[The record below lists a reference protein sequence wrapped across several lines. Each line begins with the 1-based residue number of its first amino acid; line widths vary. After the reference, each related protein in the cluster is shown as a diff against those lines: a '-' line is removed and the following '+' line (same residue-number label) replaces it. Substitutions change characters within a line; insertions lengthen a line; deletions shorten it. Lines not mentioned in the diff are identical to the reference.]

1 MERMN
6 LFQDNNKPQITF
18 YFAECMEFPDYGE
31 YKEFPTLA
39 QAISLFEKCPGTLLN
54 AVKCV
59 GFILHDDSIYDDVKQ
74 PLMTSKHVLKDD
86 INYISH
92 YANTTLV
99 QEAIKE
105 AECYLRS
112 KENSK
117 PKITTGMFD
126 NCNPLPAEMR
136 ENFKFTDE
144 EIRYLSGVGD
154 MFKNDK
160 SVNFEIMEGPMPPAP
175 IQDENRFIC
184 FRVEGKEYSLRIV
197 SKEEMQRVKEEVNKN
212 SKYTYDWFKEETG
225 NHHWVLYNTDM
236 YEISNDGRD
245 RYLHYIELSGLL
257 PVVPINATSC
267 KYMFDNCCNMEE
279 LDLKHFNTENIINMD
294 RMFEGCKSRL
304 QLNLMCFNTK
314 KVERMYR
321 MFADCPKIELLD
333 IRSFDLSSTTTLRE
347 MFSCDTSLSTIGIS
361 DSALAQIYRKEVVIK
376 NIFSKCTNL
385 RNIITESGE
394 AVLQEPLLTEYS
406 IATRHE
412 ILDGSTNKYESRYSR
427 REMYEAL
434 TQNDLQNAL
443 AQEDPLTLVKQNS
456 KTLDNRMYIA
466 QLKLKGPKDFT
477 IEEKVNLLALY
488 AKKGEVIIKNLRIT
502 KNTLNTWKQQI
513 SSNTYNRY
521 NKIKVSPNIA
531 LTRPIQNDDAVLA
544 LCIDPSQSY
553 NYCNNVYNLRMQQDM
568 ARCKLDLRIRTN
580 KNYEWFR
587 EETGDKHLV
596 LFDTSMYKV
605 KRIKGGPCFL
615 HYIGDST
622 LAPELPINASSC
634 AFMFAFRKDLKKIN
648 LSNFSTEGVVTTK
661 GMFAFCDNLE
671 ELDTS
676 LLNTEFVVDYTDMFR
691 GCKALTQLDLCRFS
705 LQSAKRTRG
714 MFLGCTSL
722 KEILTTKLFD
732 TQDVLDGYKMFERCI
747 SLPNYRNNI
756 LVQSVMARPV
766 KDGGY
771 LTMTSKRVLAQ
782 DLKALQS

>member
-1 MERMN
+1 MN
-6 LFQDNNKPQITF
+6 RN
-18 YFAECMEFPDYGE
+18 
-31 YKEFPTLA
+31 
-39 QAISLFEKCPGTLLN
+39 
-54 AVKCV
+54 
-59 GFILHDDSIYDDVKQ
+59 H
-74 PLMTSKHVLKDD
+74 
-86 INYISH
+86 
-92 YANTTLV
+92 
-99 QEAIKE
+99 
-105 AECYLRS
+105 
-112 KENSK
+112 
-117 PKITTGMFD
+117 
-126 NCNPLPAEMR
+126 
-136 ENFKFTDE
+136 
-144 EIRYLSGVGD
+144 
-154 MFKNDK
+154 
-160 SVNFEIMEGPMPPAP
+160 AP
-175 IQDENRFIC
+175 IQNEDGLLAFTLEDIVDPNANPHLKELAPKELQRPFIINLNYKKEREECAKKINEITHEC
-184 FRVEGKEYSLRIV
+184 FAWTKEKFGER
-197 SKEEMQRVKEEVNKN
+197 
-212 SKYTYDWFKEETG
+212 
-225 NHHWVLYNTDM
+225 HWVLYNTKAFRV
-236 YEISNDGRD
+236 ILGGII
-245 RYLHYIELSGLL
+245 HYNSECGVTPFM
-257 PVVPINATSC
+257 PVNATTC
-267 KYMFDNCCNMEE
+267 YKMFSDITDDVLVSFC
-279 LDLKHFNTENIINMD
+279 HFNTENIINMD

-304 QLNLMCFNTK
+304 QLNLMRFNTQ

-333 IRSFDLSSTTTLRE
+333 IRSFDLSNTTTLRE
-347 MFSCDTSLSTIGIS
+347 MFSCNTSLSTIGIS
-361 DSALAQIYRKEVVIK
+361 DSALAQIYQKEVVIE
-376 NIFSKCTNL
+376 NIFSKCCSL

-394 AVLQEPLLTEYS
+394 AVLQEPLLTEYNKAS
-406 IATRHE
+406 RRE
-412 ILDGSTNKYESRYSR
+412 ILDGSTDPSTLAQEILDGSTDKYESRF
-427 REMYEAL
+427 
-434 TQNDLQNAL
+434 L
-443 AQEDPLTLVKQNS
+443 AQDDPLTIVKQNS
-456 KTLDNRMYIA
+456 KTLDIRMYIA

-477 IEEKVNLLALY
+477 IGEKVNLLALY
-488 AKKGEVIIKNLRIT
+488 AKKGEVVIKNLRIT
-502 KNTLNTWKQQI
+502 KTTLSTWKRQI
-513 SSNTYNRY
+513 SRNTYNRY

-531 LTRPIQNDDAVLA
+531 LTRPIQNDDSVLA

-553 NYCNNVYNLRMQQDM
+553 NYCNNVYNLRTQEDM
-568 ARCKLDLRIRTN
+568 AKCKLDLKKCTN
-580 KNYEWFR
+580 KTYEWFR
-587 EETGDKHLV
+587 EETGDKRLV

-676 LLNTEFVVDYTDMFR
+676 LLNTESVVDYTDMFR

-705 LQSAKRTRG
+705 LQGAKRTRG

>member
-1 MERMN
+1 MN
-6 LFQDNNKPQITF
+6 RN
-18 YFAECMEFPDYGE
+18 
-31 YKEFPTLA
+31 
-39 QAISLFEKCPGTLLN
+39 
-54 AVKCV
+54 
-59 GFILHDDSIYDDVKQ
+59 H
-74 PLMTSKHVLKDD
+74 
-86 INYISH
+86 
-92 YANTTLV
+92 
-99 QEAIKE
+99 
-105 AECYLRS
+105 
-112 KENSK
+112 
-117 PKITTGMFD
+117 
-126 NCNPLPAEMR
+126 
-136 ENFKFTDE
+136 
-144 EIRYLSGVGD
+144 
-154 MFKNDK
+154 
-160 SVNFEIMEGPMPPAP
+160 AP
-175 IQDENRFIC
+175 IQNEEGSLAFTLEDIIDHNANTHLKELAPKELQRPFIINLNYKKEREECAKKINEITHEC
-184 FRVEGKEYSLRIV
+184 FAWTKEKFGKR
-197 SKEEMQRVKEEVNKN
+197 
-212 SKYTYDWFKEETG
+212 
-225 NHHWVLYNTDM
+225 HWVLYNTKAFRV
-236 YEISNDGRD
+236 ILGGII
-245 RYLHYIELSGLL
+245 HYNSEYDVAPFM
-257 PVVPINATSC
+257 PVNATTC
-267 KYMFDNCCNMEE
+267 YKMFSDITDDVLISFC
-279 LDLKHFNTENIINMD
+279 HFNTENIINMD

-304 QLNLMCFNTK
+304 QLNLMRFNTK

-333 IRSFDLSSTTTLRE
+333 IRSFDLSNTTTLRE
-347 MFSCDTSLSTIGIS
+347 MFSCNTSLSTIGIS
-361 DSALAQIYRKEVVIK
+361 DSALAQIYRKEVVIE
-376 NIFSKCTNL
+376 NIFSKCCSL

-394 AVLQEPLLTEYS
+394 VVLQEPLLTEYNK
-406 IATRHE
+406 ALRRE
-412 ILDGSTNKYESRYSR
+412 ILDGSTDKYESRY
-427 REMYEAL
+427 
-434 TQNDLQNAL
+434 L
-443 AQEDPLTLVKQNS
+443 AQEDPLTIVKQNS
-456 KTLDNRMYIA
+456 KTLDIRMYIA

-477 IEEKVNLLALY
+477 IGEKVNLLALY
-488 AKKGEVIIKNLRIT
+488 AKKGEVVIKNLRIT
-502 KNTLNTWKQQI
+502 ENTLNTWKRQI
-513 SSNTYNRY
+513 SRNTYNRY

-531 LTRPIQNDDAVLA
+531 LTRPIHNNDSVLA

-553 NYCNNVYNLRMQQDM
+553 NYCNNVYNLRTQEDM
-568 ARCKLDLRIRTN
+568 ARCKLDLKKRTN
-580 KNYEWFR
+580 KTYEWFR
-587 EETGDKHLV
+587 EETGDKRLV

-661 GMFAFCDNLE
+661 GMFAFCDNLK

-676 LLNTEFVVDYTDMFR
+676 LLNTESVVDYTDMFR

-705 LQSAKRTRG
+705 LQDAKRTRG

>member
-1 MERMN
+1 MN
-6 LFQDNNKPQITF
+6 RN
-18 YFAECMEFPDYGE
+18 
-31 YKEFPTLA
+31 
-39 QAISLFEKCPGTLLN
+39 
-54 AVKCV
+54 
-59 GFILHDDSIYDDVKQ
+59 H
-74 PLMTSKHVLKDD
+74 
-86 INYISH
+86 
-92 YANTTLV
+92 
-99 QEAIKE
+99 
-105 AECYLRS
+105 
-112 KENSK
+112 
-117 PKITTGMFD
+117 
-126 NCNPLPAEMR
+126 
-136 ENFKFTDE
+136 
-144 EIRYLSGVGD
+144 
-154 MFKNDK
+154 
-160 SVNFEIMEGPMPPAP
+160 AP
-175 IQDENRFIC
+175 IQNEEGLLAFTLEDIIDPNANPHIKELAPKELQRPFIINLNYKKEREECAKKINEITHEC
-184 FRVEGKEYSLRIV
+184 FAWTKEKFGKR
-197 SKEEMQRVKEEVNKN
+197 
-212 SKYTYDWFKEETG
+212 
-225 NHHWVLYNTDM
+225 HWVLYNTKAFRVVLGGIIQYNSEYGVAPFM
-236 YEISNDGRD
+236 
-245 RYLHYIELSGLL
+245 
-257 PVVPINATSC
+257 PVNATTC
-267 KYMFDNCCNMEE
+267 YKMFSDITEDVLISFYN
-279 LDLKHFNTENIINMD
+279 FNTENIINMD

-321 MFADCPKIELLD
+321 MFADCTKIELLD

-361 DSALAQIYRKEVVIK
+361 DSALAQIYQKEVVIK

-406 IATRHE
+406 IASRRE
-412 ILDGSTNKYESRYSR
+412 VLADSTDKYESRYSR

-443 AQEDPLTLVKQNS
+443 TQEDPLTLVKQNS

-477 IEEKVNLLALY
+477 IGEKVNLLALY
-488 AKKGEVIIKNLRIT
+488 AKKGEVVIKNLRIT

-513 SSNTYNRY
+513 SRNTYNRY

-553 NYCNNVYNLRMQQDM
+553 NYCNNVYNLKMQEDM
-568 ARCKLDLRIRTN
+568 TRCKLDLRIRTS

-587 EETGDKHLV
+587 EETGDKRLV

-622 LAPELPINASSC
+622 LTPELPINASSC

-661 GMFAFCDNLE
+661 GMFAFCNNLE

-676 LLNTEFVVDYTDMFR
+676 LLNTESVVDYTDMFR

-732 TQDVLDGYKMFERCI
+732 TQDVLDCYKMFERCI

-756 LVQSVMARPV
+756 LVQSAMARPI

-771 LTMTSKRVLAQ
+771 LTMTSKRVLAH

>member
-1 MERMN
+1 MN
-6 LFQDNNKPQITF
+6 RN
-18 YFAECMEFPDYGE
+18 
-31 YKEFPTLA
+31 
-39 QAISLFEKCPGTLLN
+39 
-54 AVKCV
+54 
-59 GFILHDDSIYDDVKQ
+59 H
-74 PLMTSKHVLKDD
+74 
-86 INYISH
+86 
-92 YANTTLV
+92 
-99 QEAIKE
+99 
-105 AECYLRS
+105 
-112 KENSK
+112 
-117 PKITTGMFD
+117 
-126 NCNPLPAEMR
+126 
-136 ENFKFTDE
+136 
-144 EIRYLSGVGD
+144 
-154 MFKNDK
+154 
-160 SVNFEIMEGPMPPAP
+160 AP
-175 IQDENRFIC
+175 IQNEEGLLAFTLEDIIDPNANTHLKELAPKELKRPFIINLNYKKEREECVKKINEITHEC
-184 FRVEGKEYSLRIV
+184 FAWTKEKFGKR
-197 SKEEMQRVKEEVNKN
+197 
-212 SKYTYDWFKEETG
+212 
-225 NHHWVLYNTDM
+225 HWVLYNTKAFRV
-236 YEISNDGRD
+236 ILGGII
-245 RYLHYIELSGLL
+245 HYNSEYGVAPFM
-257 PVVPINATSC
+257 PVNATTC
-267 KYMFDNCCNMEE
+267 YKMFSDITDDVLISFC
-279 LDLKHFNTENIINMD
+279 HFNTENITNMD

-304 QLNLMCFNTK
+304 QLNLMRFNTK

-333 IRSFDLSSTTTLRE
+333 IRSFDLSNTTTLRE
-347 MFSCDTSLSTIGIS
+347 MFSCSTSLSTIGIS
-361 DSALAQIYRKEVVIK
+361 DSALAQIYRKEVVIE

-394 AVLQEPLLTEYS
+394 VVLQEPLLTEYKKALRREILDS
-406 IATRHE
+406 STESNALAQE
-412 ILDGSTNKYESRYSR
+412 ILDGSTDKYESRY
-427 REMYEAL
+427 
-434 TQNDLQNAL
+434 L
-443 AQEDPLTLVKQNS
+443 AQEDPLTIVKQNS
-456 KTLDNRMYIA
+456 KTLDIRMYIA

-477 IEEKVNLLALY
+477 IGEKVNLLALY
-488 AKKGEVIIKNLRIT
+488 AKKGEVVIKNLRIT
-502 KNTLNTWKQQI
+502 ENTLNTWKRQI
-513 SSNTYNRY
+513 SRNTYNRY

-531 LTRPIQNDDAVLA
+531 LTRPIQNDDSVLA

-553 NYCNNVYNLRMQQDM
+553 NYCNNVYNLRTQEDM
-568 ARCKLDLRIRTN
+568 AKCKLDLKKRTN
-580 KNYEWFR
+580 KTYEWFR
-587 EETGDKHLV
+587 EETGDKRLV

-661 GMFAFCDNLE
+661 GMFAFCNNLE

-676 LLNTEFVVDYTDMFR
+676 LLNTESVVDYTDMFR

-756 LVQSVMARPV
+756 LVQSAMARPI

>member
-1 MERMN
+1 MN
-6 LFQDNNKPQITF
+6 RN
-18 YFAECMEFPDYGE
+18 
-31 YKEFPTLA
+31 
-39 QAISLFEKCPGTLLN
+39 
-54 AVKCV
+54 
-59 GFILHDDSIYDDVKQ
+59 H
-74 PLMTSKHVLKDD
+74 
-86 INYISH
+86 
-92 YANTTLV
+92 
-99 QEAIKE
+99 
-105 AECYLRS
+105 
-112 KENSK
+112 
-117 PKITTGMFD
+117 
-126 NCNPLPAEMR
+126 
-136 ENFKFTDE
+136 
-144 EIRYLSGVGD
+144 
-154 MFKNDK
+154 
-160 SVNFEIMEGPMPPAP
+160 AP
-175 IQDENRFIC
+175 IQNEEGLLAFTLEDIIDPNANPHLKELALKELQRPFIINLNYKKEREECAKKINEITHEC
-184 FRVEGKEYSLRIV
+184 FAWAKEKFGKR
-197 SKEEMQRVKEEVNKN
+197 
-212 SKYTYDWFKEETG
+212 
-225 NHHWVLYNTDM
+225 HWVLYNTKAFRVVLGG
-236 YEISNDGRD
+236 II
-245 RYLHYIELSGLL
+245 HYNSECGVAPFM
-257 PVVPINATSC
+257 PVNATTC
-267 KYMFDNCCNMEE
+267 YKMFSDITDDVLIRFYN
-279 LDLKHFNTENIINMD
+279 FNTENITNMD

-304 QLNLMCFNTK
+304 QLNLMRFNTK

-333 IRSFDLSSTTTLRE
+333 IRSFDLSNTTTLRE

-361 DSALAQIYRKEVVIK
+361 SSALAQIYRKEVVIK
-376 NIFSKCTNL
+376 NIFSKCINL
-385 RNIITESGE
+385 GNIITESEE
-394 AVLQEPLLTEYS
+394 AVLQEPLLTEYN
-406 IATRHE
+406 IASRHE
-412 ILDGSTNKYESRYSR
+412 ILDCSTDKYESRYSR

-434 TQNDLQNAL
+434 TKNDLQNAL
-443 AQEDPLTLVKQNS
+443 AKEDPLTLVKQNS

-477 IEEKVNLLALY
+477 IGEKVNLLALY
-488 AKKGEVIIKNLRIT
+488 AKKGEVVIKNLRIT

-513 SSNTYNRY
+513 SRNTYNRY
-521 NKIKVSPNIA
+521 NKIKVSPDIA
-531 LTRPIQNDDAVLA
+531 LARPIQNDDSVLA

-553 NYCNNVYNLRMQQDM
+553 NYCNNVYNLRMQEDM
-568 ARCKLDLRIRTN
+568 TRCKLDLRIRTS

-587 EETGDKHLV
+587 EETGDKRLV

-615 HYIGDST
+615 HYVGDST
-622 LAPELPINASSC
+622 LATELPINASSC

-648 LSNFSTEGVVTTK
+648 LSDVSTEGVVTTK

-676 LLNTEFVVDYTDMFR
+676 LLNTESVVDYTDMFR

-705 LQSAKRTRG
+705 LQNAKRTRG

>member
-1 MERMN
+1 MN
-6 LFQDNNKPQITF
+6 RN
-18 YFAECMEFPDYGE
+18 
-31 YKEFPTLA
+31 
-39 QAISLFEKCPGTLLN
+39 
-54 AVKCV
+54 
-59 GFILHDDSIYDDVKQ
+59 H
-74 PLMTSKHVLKDD
+74 
-86 INYISH
+86 
-92 YANTTLV
+92 
-99 QEAIKE
+99 
-105 AECYLRS
+105 
-112 KENSK
+112 
-117 PKITTGMFD
+117 
-126 NCNPLPAEMR
+126 
-136 ENFKFTDE
+136 
-144 EIRYLSGVGD
+144 
-154 MFKNDK
+154 
-160 SVNFEIMEGPMPPAP
+160 AP
-175 IQDENRFIC
+175 IQNEEGLLAFTLEDIIDPNANIHLKELAPKELQRPFIINLNYKKEREECVKKINEITHEC
-184 FRVEGKEYSLRIV
+184 FAWTKEKFGKR
-197 SKEEMQRVKEEVNKN
+197 
-212 SKYTYDWFKEETG
+212 
-225 NHHWVLYNTDM
+225 HWVLYNTKAFRV
-236 YEISNDGRD
+236 ILGGII
-245 RYLHYIELSGLL
+245 HYNSEYGVAPFM
-257 PVVPINATSC
+257 PVNATTC
-267 KYMFDNCCNMEE
+267 YKMFSDITDDVLISFC
-279 LDLKHFNTENIINMD
+279 HFNTENITNMD

-304 QLNLMCFNTK
+304 QLNLMRFNTK

-333 IRSFDLSSTTTLRE
+333 IRSFDLSNTTTLRE
-347 MFSCDTSLSTIGIS
+347 MFSCSTSLSTIGIS
-361 DSALAQIYRKEVVIK
+361 DSALAQIYRKEVVIE

-394 AVLQEPLLTEYS
+394 AVLQEPLLTEYKK
-406 IATRHE
+406 ALHGK
-412 ILDGSTNKYESRYSR
+412 ILDGSTES
-427 REMYEAL
+427 
-434 TQNDLQNAL
+434 NAL
-443 AQEDPLTLVKQNS
+443 AQEDPLTIVKQNS
-456 KTLDNRMYIA
+456 KTLDIRMYIA
-466 QLKLKGPKDFT
+466 QLKLKGPRDFT
-477 IEEKVNLLALY
+477 IGEKVNLLALY
-488 AKKGEVIIKNLRIT
+488 AKKGEVVIKNLRIT
-502 KNTLNTWKQQI
+502 ENTLNTWKRQI
-513 SSNTYNRY
+513 SRNTYNRY

-531 LTRPIQNDDAVLA
+531 LTRPIQNDDSVLA

-553 NYCNNVYNLRMQQDM
+553 NYCNNVYNLRTQEDM
-568 ARCKLDLRIRTN
+568 ARCKLDLKKRTN
-580 KNYEWFR
+580 KTYEWFR
-587 EETGDKHLV
+587 EETGDKRLV

-648 LSNFSTEGVVTTK
+648 LSNFSTEGVITTK

-676 LLNTEFVVDYTDMFR
+676 LLNTESVVDYTDMFR

-705 LQSAKRTRG
+705 LQDAKRTRG

>member
-1 MERMN
+1 MN
-6 LFQDNNKPQITF
+6 RN
-18 YFAECMEFPDYGE
+18 
-31 YKEFPTLA
+31 
-39 QAISLFEKCPGTLLN
+39 
-54 AVKCV
+54 
-59 GFILHDDSIYDDVKQ
+59 H
-74 PLMTSKHVLKDD
+74 
-86 INYISH
+86 
-92 YANTTLV
+92 
-99 QEAIKE
+99 
-105 AECYLRS
+105 
-112 KENSK
+112 
-117 PKITTGMFD
+117 
-126 NCNPLPAEMR
+126 
-136 ENFKFTDE
+136 
-144 EIRYLSGVGD
+144 
-154 MFKNDK
+154 
-160 SVNFEIMEGPMPPAP
+160 AP
-175 IQDENRFIC
+175 IQNEEGLLAFTLEDIIDSNANPHLKELAPKELQRPFIINLNYKKEREECAKKINEITHEC
-184 FRVEGKEYSLRIV
+184 FAWTKEKFGKR
-197 SKEEMQRVKEEVNKN
+197 
-212 SKYTYDWFKEETG
+212 
-225 NHHWVLYNTDM
+225 HWVLYNTKAFRV
-236 YEISNDGRD
+236 ILGGII
-245 RYLHYIELSGLL
+245 HYNSEYGVAPFM
-257 PVVPINATSC
+257 PVNATTC
-267 KYMFDNCCNMEE
+267 YKMFSDITEDVLISFYN
-279 LDLKHFNTENIINMD
+279 FNTENITNMD

-304 QLNLMCFNTK
+304 QLNLMRFNTK

-333 IRSFDLSSTTTLRE
+333 IRSFDLSNTTTLRE

-361 DSALAQIYRKEVVIK
+361 SSALAQIYRKEVVIK
-376 NIFSKCTNL
+376 NIFSKCINL
-385 RNIITESGE
+385 GNIITESEE
-394 AVLQEPLLTEYS
+394 AVLQEPLLTEYN
-406 IATRHE
+406 IASRHE
-412 ILDGSTNKYESRYSR
+412 ILDCSTDKYESRYSR

-434 TQNDLQNAL
+434 TKNDLQNAL
-443 AQEDPLTLVKQNS
+443 AKEDPLTLVKQNS

-477 IEEKVNLLALY
+477 IGEKVNLLALY
-488 AKKGEVIIKNLRIT
+488 AKKGEVVIKNLRIT

-513 SSNTYNRY
+513 SRNTYNRY
-521 NKIKVSPNIA
+521 NKIKVSPDIA
-531 LTRPIQNDDAVLA
+531 LARPIQNDDSVLA

-553 NYCNNVYNLRMQQDM
+553 NYCNNVYNLRMQEDM
-568 ARCKLDLRIRTN
+568 TRCKLDLRIRTS

-587 EETGDKHLV
+587 EETGDKRLV

-605 KRIKGGPCFL
+605 KRIKGGSCFL

-622 LAPELPINASSC
+622 LTPELPINASSC

-661 GMFAFCDNLE
+661 GMFAFCNNLE

-676 LLNTEFVVDYTDMFR
+676 LLNTESVVDYTDMFR

>member
-1 MERMN
+1 MN
-6 LFQDNNKPQITF
+6 RN
-18 YFAECMEFPDYGE
+18 
-31 YKEFPTLA
+31 
-39 QAISLFEKCPGTLLN
+39 
-54 AVKCV
+54 
-59 GFILHDDSIYDDVKQ
+59 H
-74 PLMTSKHVLKDD
+74 
-86 INYISH
+86 
-92 YANTTLV
+92 
-99 QEAIKE
+99 
-105 AECYLRS
+105 
-112 KENSK
+112 
-117 PKITTGMFD
+117 
-126 NCNPLPAEMR
+126 
-136 ENFKFTDE
+136 
-144 EIRYLSGVGD
+144 
-154 MFKNDK
+154 
-160 SVNFEIMEGPMPPAP
+160 AP
-175 IQDENRFIC
+175 IQNEEGLLAFTLEDIIDPNANPHIKELAPKELQRPFIINLNYKKEREECAKKINEITHEC
-184 FRVEGKEYSLRIV
+184 FAWTKEKFGKRHL
-197 SKEEMQRVKEEVNKN
+197 
-212 SKYTYDWFKEETG
+212 
-225 NHHWVLYNTDM
+225 VLYNTKAFRVVLGGIIQYNSEYGVAPFM
-236 YEISNDGRD
+236 
-245 RYLHYIELSGLL
+245 
-257 PVVPINATSC
+257 PVNATTC
-267 KYMFDNCCNMEE
+267 YKMFSDITEDVLISFYN
-279 LDLKHFNTENIINMD
+279 FNTENIINMD

-361 DSALAQIYRKEVVIK
+361 DLALAQIYQKEVVIK

-394 AVLQEPLLTEYS
+394 AVLREPLLTEYNT
-406 IATRHE
+406 ALHRK
-412 ILDGSTNKYESRYSR
+412 ILDGSTDKYESRYSRHEVLADSTDKYESRYSR

-477 IEEKVNLLALY
+477 IGEKVNLLALY
-488 AKKGEVIIKNLRIT
+488 AKKGEVVIKNLRIT

-513 SSNTYNRY
+513 SRNTYNRY

-531 LTRPIQNDDAVLA
+531 LTRPIQNDDYVLA

-568 ARCKLDLRIRTN
+568 ARCKLDLRIRTS

-587 EETGDKHLV
+587 EETGDKRLV

-676 LLNTEFVVDYTDMFR
+676 LLNTESVVDYTDMFR

-705 LQSAKRTRG
+705 LQNAKRTRG

>member
-1 MERMN
+1 M
-6 LFQDNNKPQITF
+6 
-18 YFAECMEFPDYGE
+18 
-31 YKEFPTLA
+31 
-39 QAISLFEKCPGTLLN
+39 
-54 AVKCV
+54 
-59 GFILHDDSIYDDVKQ
+59 
-74 PLMTSKHVLKDD
+74 
-86 INYISH
+86 
-92 YANTTLV
+92 
-99 QEAIKE
+99 
-105 AECYLRS
+105 
-112 KENSK
+112 
-117 PKITTGMFD
+117 
-126 NCNPLPAEMR
+126 
-136 ENFKFTDE
+136 
-144 EIRYLSGVGD
+144 
-154 MFKNDK
+154 
-160 SVNFEIMEGPMPPAP
+160 
-175 IQDENRFIC
+175 
-184 FRVEGKEYSLRIV
+184 
-197 SKEEMQRVKEEVNKN
+197 
-212 SKYTYDWFKEETG
+212 
-225 NHHWVLYNTDM
+225 
-236 YEISNDGRD
+236 
-245 RYLHYIELSGLL
+245 
-257 PVVPINATSC
+257 
-267 KYMFDNCCNMEE
+267 
-279 LDLKHFNTENIINMD
+279 
-294 RMFEGCKSRL
+294 
-304 QLNLMCFNTK
+304 
-314 KVERMYR
+314 
-321 MFADCPKIELLD
+321 
-333 IRSFDLSSTTTLRE
+333 
-347 MFSCDTSLSTIGIS
+347 
-361 DSALAQIYRKEVVIK
+361 IK

-406 IATRHE
+406 IASRRE
-412 ILDGSTNKYESRYSR
+412 VLADSTDKYESRYSR

-443 AQEDPLTLVKQNS
+443 TQEDPLTLVKQNS

-477 IEEKVNLLALY
+477 IGEKVNLLALY
-488 AKKGEVIIKNLRIT
+488 AKKGEVVIKNLRIT

-513 SSNTYNRY
+513 SRNTYNRY

-587 EETGDKHLV
+587 EETGDKRLV

-661 GMFAFCDNLE
+661 GMFAFCSNLE

-676 LLNTEFVVDYTDMFR
+676 LLNTESVVDYTDMFR

-756 LVQSVMARPV
+756 LVQSAMARPI

>member
-1 MERMN
+1 MTNNFN
-6 LFQDNNKPQITF
+6 LP
-18 YFAECMEFPDYGE
+18 E
-31 YKEFPTLA
+31 
-39 QAISLFEKCPGTLLN
+39 
-54 AVKCV
+54 
-59 GFILHDDSIYDDVKQ
+59 
-74 PLMTSKHVLKDD
+74 
-86 INYISH
+86 
-92 YANTTLV
+92 
-99 QEAIKE
+99 
-105 AECYLRS
+105 
-112 KENSK
+112 
-117 PKITTGMFD
+117 
-126 NCNPLPAEMR
+126 
-136 ENFKFTDE
+136 
-144 EIRYLSGVGD
+144 
-154 MFKNDK
+154 
-160 SVNFEIMEGPMPPAP
+160 AP
-175 IQDENRFIC
+175 IQNDDGILTFSHENTEFVVDVNSEKSREKCSEELNRISGKHYEWC
-184 FRVEGKEYSLRIV
+184 KETEGK
-197 SKEEMQRVKEEVNKN
+197 N
-212 SKYTYDWFKEETG
+212 
-225 NHHWVLYNTDM
+225 HWVLYDTAM
-236 YEISNDGRD
+236 YSKVYGGDDYNALTYNFGC
-245 RYLHYIELSGLL
+245 GLA
-257 PVVPINATSC
+257 PIIPINATSC
-267 KYMFDNCCNMEE
+267 SAMFEKCEDILDLSQFNTHNIVTMSDMFAYYRGTE
-279 LDLKHFNTENIINMD
+279 LDASMLDTKAFRVVLGGIIHYNSEYGVAPFMPVNATTCYKMFSDITEDVLISFYNFNTENIINMD

-361 DSALAQIYRKEVVIK
+361 GSALAQIYRKEVVIK

-394 AVLQEPLLTEYS
+394 AVLQEPLRTEYS

-412 ILDGSTNKYESRYSR
+412 ILDGSTDKYESRYSR
-427 REMYEAL
+427 REIYEAL

-477 IEEKVNLLALY
+477 IGEKVNLLALY
-488 AKKGEVIIKNLRIT
+488 AKKGEVVIKNLRIT

-513 SSNTYNRY
+513 SRNTYNRY

-531 LTRPIQNDDAVLA
+531 LTRPIQNDDSVLA

-553 NYCNNVYNLRMQQDM
+553 NYCNNVYNLRMQQDI

-587 EETGDKHLV
+587 EETGDKRLV

-661 GMFAFCDNLE
+661 GMFAFCSNLE

-676 LLNTEFVVDYTDMFR
+676 LLNTESVVDYTDMFR

-756 LVQSVMARPV
+756 LVQSAMARSI

-782 DLKALQS
+782 DIKALQS

>member
-1 MERMN
+1 M
-6 LFQDNNKPQITF
+6 
-18 YFAECMEFPDYGE
+18 
-31 YKEFPTLA
+31 
-39 QAISLFEKCPGTLLN
+39 
-54 AVKCV
+54 
-59 GFILHDDSIYDDVKQ
+59 
-74 PLMTSKHVLKDD
+74 
-86 INYISH
+86 
-92 YANTTLV
+92 
-99 QEAIKE
+99 
-105 AECYLRS
+105 
-112 KENSK
+112 
-117 PKITTGMFD
+117 
-126 NCNPLPAEMR
+126 
-136 ENFKFTDE
+136 
-144 EIRYLSGVGD
+144 
-154 MFKNDK
+154 
-160 SVNFEIMEGPMPPAP
+160 
-175 IQDENRFIC
+175 
-184 FRVEGKEYSLRIV
+184 
-197 SKEEMQRVKEEVNKN
+197 
-212 SKYTYDWFKEETG
+212 
-225 NHHWVLYNTDM
+225 
-236 YEISNDGRD
+236 
-245 RYLHYIELSGLL
+245 
-257 PVVPINATSC
+257 
-267 KYMFDNCCNMEE
+267 
-279 LDLKHFNTENIINMD
+279 
-294 RMFEGCKSRL
+294 
-304 QLNLMCFNTK
+304 
-314 KVERMYR
+314 
-321 MFADCPKIELLD
+321 
-333 IRSFDLSSTTTLRE
+333 
-347 MFSCDTSLSTIGIS
+347 
-361 DSALAQIYRKEVVIK
+361 IK

-406 IATRHE
+406 IASRHE
-412 ILDGSTNKYESRYSR
+412 VLAYSTDKYESRYSR

-443 AQEDPLTLVKQNS
+443 TQEDPLTLVKQNS

-477 IEEKVNLLALY
+477 IGEKVNLLALY
-488 AKKGEVIIKNLRIT
+488 AKKGEVVIKNLRIT

-513 SSNTYNRY
+513 SRNTYNRY

-568 ARCKLDLRIRTN
+568 ARCKLDLRIRTS

-587 EETGDKHLV
+587 EETGDKRLV

-622 LAPELPINASSC
+622 LTPELPINASSC

-661 GMFAFCDNLE
+661 GMFAFCNNLE

-676 LLNTEFVVDYTDMFR
+676 LLNTESVVDYTDMFR

-756 LVQSVMARPV
+756 LVQSAMARPI

>member
-1 MERMN
+1 MN
-6 LFQDNNKPQITF
+6 R
-18 YFAECMEFPDYGE
+18 
-31 YKEFPTLA
+31 
-39 QAISLFEKCPGTLLN
+39 
-54 AVKCV
+54 
-59 GFILHDDSIYDDVKQ
+59 
-74 PLMTSKHVLKDD
+74 
-86 INYISH
+86 NY
-92 YANTTLV
+92 
-99 QEAIKE
+99 
-105 AECYLRS
+105 
-112 KENSK
+112 
-117 PKITTGMFD
+117 
-126 NCNPLPAEMR
+126 
-136 ENFKFTDE
+136 
-144 EIRYLSGVGD
+144 
-154 MFKNDK
+154 
-160 SVNFEIMEGPMPPAP
+160 AP
-175 IQDENRFIC
+175 IQNEEGLLAFTLEDIIDPNANIHLKELAPKELQRPFIINLNYKKEREECAKKINEITHEC
-184 FRVEGKEYSLRIV
+184 FAWTKEKFGKR
-197 SKEEMQRVKEEVNKN
+197 
-212 SKYTYDWFKEETG
+212 
-225 NHHWVLYNTDM
+225 HWVLYNTKAFRVVLGG
-236 YEISNDGRD
+236 II
-245 RYLHYIELSGLL
+245 HYNSEYGVAPFM
-257 PVVPINATSC
+257 PVNATTC
-267 KYMFDNCCNMEE
+267 YKMFSDITEDVLINFHN
-279 LDLKHFNTENIINMD
+279 FNTENIINMD

-304 QLNLMCFNTK
+304 QLNLMRFNTK
-314 KVERMYR
+314 NVERMYR

-394 AVLQEPLLTEYS
+394 AVLQEPLLTEYN
-406 IATRHE
+406 IASRHE
-412 ILDGSTNKYESRYSR
+412 ILDGSTDKYESRYSR

-443 AQEDPLTLVKQNS
+443 AKEDPLTLVKQNS

-477 IEEKVNLLALY
+477 IGEKVNLLALY
-488 AKKGEVIIKNLRIT
+488 AKKGEVVIKNLRIT

-513 SSNTYNRY
+513 SRNTYNRY

-531 LTRPIQNDDAVLA
+531 LTRPIQNDDSVLA

-553 NYCNNVYNLRMQQDM
+553 NYCNNVYNLRMQQDI
-568 ARCKLDLRIRTN
+568 AKCKLDLRIRTN

-587 EETGDKHLV
+587 EETGDKRLV

-634 AFMFAFRKDLKKIN
+634 AFMFAFRNDLKKIN
-648 LSNFSTEGVVTTK
+648 LSNFNTEGVVTTK
-661 GMFAFCDNLE
+661 GMFAFCSNLE

-676 LLNTEFVVDYTDMFR
+676 LLNTESVVDYTDMFR
-691 GCKALTQLDLCRFS
+691 GCKALTKLDLCRFS

-732 TQDVLDGYKMFERCI
+732 TQDVLDGYKMFERCT

-756 LVQSVMARPV
+756 LVQSAMARSI

>member
-1 MERMN
+1 MN
-6 LFQDNNKPQITF
+6 RN
-18 YFAECMEFPDYGE
+18 
-31 YKEFPTLA
+31 
-39 QAISLFEKCPGTLLN
+39 
-54 AVKCV
+54 
-59 GFILHDDSIYDDVKQ
+59 H
-74 PLMTSKHVLKDD
+74 
-86 INYISH
+86 
-92 YANTTLV
+92 
-99 QEAIKE
+99 
-105 AECYLRS
+105 
-112 KENSK
+112 
-117 PKITTGMFD
+117 
-126 NCNPLPAEMR
+126 
-136 ENFKFTDE
+136 
-144 EIRYLSGVGD
+144 
-154 MFKNDK
+154 
-160 SVNFEIMEGPMPPAP
+160 AP
-175 IQDENRFIC
+175 IQNEEGLLAFTLEDIIDSNANPHLKELAPKELQRPFIINLNYKKEREECAKKINEITHEC
-184 FRVEGKEYSLRIV
+184 FAWTKEKFGKR
-197 SKEEMQRVKEEVNKN
+197 
-212 SKYTYDWFKEETG
+212 
-225 NHHWVLYNTDM
+225 HWVLYNTKAFRV
-236 YEISNDGRD
+236 ILGGII
-245 RYLHYIELSGLL
+245 HYNSEYGVAPFM
-257 PVVPINATSC
+257 PVNATTC
-267 KYMFDNCCNMEE
+267 YKMFSDITEDVLISFYN
-279 LDLKHFNTENIINMD
+279 FNTENITNMD
-294 RMFEGCKSRL
+294 RMFEGCKRRL
-304 QLNLMCFNTK
+304 QLNLMRFNTK

-333 IRSFDLSSTTTLRE
+333 IRSFDLSNTTTLRE

-361 DSALAQIYRKEVVIK
+361 SSALAQIYRKEVVIK
-376 NIFSKCTNL
+376 NIFSKCINL
-385 RNIITESGE
+385 GNIITESEE
-394 AVLQEPLLTEYS
+394 AVLQEPLLTEYN
-406 IATRHE
+406 IASRHE
-412 ILDGSTNKYESRYSR
+412 ILDCSTDKYESRYSR

-434 TQNDLQNAL
+434 TKNDLQNAL
-443 AQEDPLTLVKQNS
+443 AKEDPLTLVKQNS

-477 IEEKVNLLALY
+477 IGEKVNLLALY
-488 AKKGEVIIKNLRIT
+488 AKKGEVVIKNLRIT

-513 SSNTYNRY
+513 SRNTYNRY
-521 NKIKVSPNIA
+521 NKIKVSPDIA
-531 LTRPIQNDDAVLA
+531 LARPIQNDDSVLA

-553 NYCNNVYNLRMQQDM
+553 NYCNNVYNLRMQEDM
-568 ARCKLDLRIRTN
+568 TRCKLDLRIRTS

-587 EETGDKHLV
+587 EETGDKRLV

-605 KRIKGGPCFL
+605 KRIKGGSCFL

-622 LAPELPINASSC
+622 LTPELPINASSC

-661 GMFAFCDNLE
+661 GMFAFCNNLE

-676 LLNTEFVVDYTDMFR
+676 LLNTESVVDYTDMFR

>member
-1 MERMN
+1 MN
-6 LFQDNNKPQITF
+6 RN
-18 YFAECMEFPDYGE
+18 
-31 YKEFPTLA
+31 
-39 QAISLFEKCPGTLLN
+39 
-54 AVKCV
+54 
-59 GFILHDDSIYDDVKQ
+59 H
-74 PLMTSKHVLKDD
+74 
-86 INYISH
+86 
-92 YANTTLV
+92 
-99 QEAIKE
+99 
-105 AECYLRS
+105 
-112 KENSK
+112 
-117 PKITTGMFD
+117 
-126 NCNPLPAEMR
+126 
-136 ENFKFTDE
+136 
-144 EIRYLSGVGD
+144 
-154 MFKNDK
+154 
-160 SVNFEIMEGPMPPAP
+160 AP
-175 IQDENRFIC
+175 IQNEEGLLAFTLEDIIDSNANPHLKELAPKELQRPFIINLNYKKEREECAKKINEITHEC
-184 FRVEGKEYSLRIV
+184 FAWTKEKFGKR
-197 SKEEMQRVKEEVNKN
+197 
-212 SKYTYDWFKEETG
+212 
-225 NHHWVLYNTDM
+225 HWVLYNTKAFRV
-236 YEISNDGRD
+236 ILGGII
-245 RYLHYIELSGLL
+245 HYNSEYGVAPFM
-257 PVVPINATSC
+257 PVNATTC
-267 KYMFDNCCNMEE
+267 YKMFSDITEDVLISFYN
-279 LDLKHFNTENIINMD
+279 FNTENITNMD

-304 QLNLMCFNTK
+304 QLNLMRFNTK

-333 IRSFDLSSTTTLRE
+333 IRSFDLSNTTTLRE

-361 DSALAQIYRKEVVIK
+361 SSALAQIYRKEVVIK
-376 NIFSKCTNL
+376 NIFSKCINL
-385 RNIITESGE
+385 GNIITESEE
-394 AVLQEPLLTEYS
+394 AVLQEPLLTEYN
-406 IATRHE
+406 IASRHE
-412 ILDGSTNKYESRYSR
+412 ILDCSTDKYESRYSR

-434 TQNDLQNAL
+434 TKNDLQNAL
-443 AQEDPLTLVKQNS
+443 AKEDPLTLVKQNS

-466 QLKLKGPKDFT
+466 QLKLKGPKNFT
-477 IEEKVNLLALY
+477 IGEKVNLLALY
-488 AKKGEVIIKNLRIT
+488 AKKGEVVIKNLRIT

-513 SSNTYNRY
+513 SRNTYNRY
-521 NKIKVSPNIA
+521 NKIKVSPDIA
-531 LTRPIQNDDAVLA
+531 LARPIQNDDSVLA

-553 NYCNNVYNLRMQQDM
+553 NYCNNVYNLRMQEDM
-568 ARCKLDLRIRTN
+568 TRCKLDLRIRTS

-587 EETGDKHLV
+587 EETGDKRLV

-605 KRIKGGPCFL
+605 KRIKGGSCFL
-615 HYIGDST
+615 HYICDST
-622 LAPELPINASSC
+622 LTPELPINASSC

-661 GMFAFCDNLE
+661 GMFAFCNNLE

-676 LLNTEFVVDYTDMFR
+676 LLNTESVVDYTDMFR

>member
-1 MERMN
+1 MN
-6 LFQDNNKPQITF
+6 RN
-18 YFAECMEFPDYGE
+18 
-31 YKEFPTLA
+31 
-39 QAISLFEKCPGTLLN
+39 
-54 AVKCV
+54 
-59 GFILHDDSIYDDVKQ
+59 H
-74 PLMTSKHVLKDD
+74 
-86 INYISH
+86 
-92 YANTTLV
+92 
-99 QEAIKE
+99 
-105 AECYLRS
+105 
-112 KENSK
+112 
-117 PKITTGMFD
+117 
-126 NCNPLPAEMR
+126 
-136 ENFKFTDE
+136 
-144 EIRYLSGVGD
+144 
-154 MFKNDK
+154 
-160 SVNFEIMEGPMPPAP
+160 AP
-175 IQDENRFIC
+175 IQNEEGLLAFTLEDIIDSNANQHLKELAPKELQRSFIINLNYKKEREECAKKINEITHEC
-184 FRVEGKEYSLRIV
+184 FAWTKEKFGKR
-197 SKEEMQRVKEEVNKN
+197 
-212 SKYTYDWFKEETG
+212 
-225 NHHWVLYNTDM
+225 HWVLYNTKAFRVVLGG
-236 YEISNDGRD
+236 II
-245 RYLHYIELSGLL
+245 HYNSEYDIAPFM
-257 PVVPINATSC
+257 PVNATTC
-267 KYMFDNCCNMEE
+267 YKMFSDITDDVLISFC
-279 LDLKHFNTENIINMD
+279 HFNTENIINMD

-304 QLNLMCFNTK
+304 QLNLMRFNTK

-333 IRSFDLSSTTTLRE
+333 IRSFDLSNTTTLRE
-347 MFSCDTSLSTIGIS
+347 MFSCNTSLSTIGIS
-361 DSALAQIYRKEVVIK
+361 DLALAQIYRKEVVIE
-376 NIFSKCTNL
+376 NIFSKCYSL

-394 AVLQEPLLTEYS
+394 VVLQEPLLTEYNKALHGKILDDS
-406 IATRHE
+406 TDPSTLAQE
-412 ILDGSTNKYESRYSR
+412 ILDGSTDKYESRY
-427 REMYEAL
+427 
-434 TQNDLQNAL
+434 L
-443 AQEDPLTLVKQNS
+443 AQDDPLTIVKQNS
-456 KTLDNRMYIA
+456 KTLDIRMYIA

-477 IEEKVNLLALY
+477 IGEKVNLLALY
-488 AKKGEVIIKNLRIT
+488 AKKGEVVIKNLRIT
-502 KNTLNTWKQQI
+502 KTTLSTWKRQI
-513 SSNTYNRY
+513 SRNTYNRY

-531 LTRPIQNDDAVLA
+531 LTRPIQNDDSVLA

-553 NYCNNVYNLRMQQDM
+553 NYCNNVYNLRTQEDM
-568 ARCKLDLRIRTN
+568 ARCKLDLKKRTN
-580 KNYEWFR
+580 RTYEWFR
-587 EETGDKHLV
+587 EETGDKRLV

-648 LSNFSTEGVVTTK
+648 LSNLSTEGVVTAK

-676 LLNTEFVVDYTDMFR
+676 LLNTESVVDYTDMFR

-705 LQSAKRTRG
+705 LQGAKRTRG

>member
-1 MERMN
+1 MN
-6 LFQDNNKPQITF
+6 RN
-18 YFAECMEFPDYGE
+18 
-31 YKEFPTLA
+31 
-39 QAISLFEKCPGTLLN
+39 
-54 AVKCV
+54 
-59 GFILHDDSIYDDVKQ
+59 H
-74 PLMTSKHVLKDD
+74 
-86 INYISH
+86 
-92 YANTTLV
+92 
-99 QEAIKE
+99 
-105 AECYLRS
+105 
-112 KENSK
+112 
-117 PKITTGMFD
+117 
-126 NCNPLPAEMR
+126 
-136 ENFKFTDE
+136 
-144 EIRYLSGVGD
+144 
-154 MFKNDK
+154 
-160 SVNFEIMEGPMPPAP
+160 AP
-175 IQDENRFIC
+175 IQNEEGLLAFTLEDIIDPNANTHLKELAPKELQRPFIINLNYKKEREECVKKINEITHEC
-184 FRVEGKEYSLRIV
+184 FAWTKEKFGKR
-197 SKEEMQRVKEEVNKN
+197 
-212 SKYTYDWFKEETG
+212 
-225 NHHWVLYNTDM
+225 HWVLYNTKAFRV
-236 YEISNDGRD
+236 ILGGII
-245 RYLHYIELSGLL
+245 HYNSEYGVAPFM
-257 PVVPINATSC
+257 PVNATTC
-267 KYMFDNCCNMEE
+267 YKMFSDITDDVLISFC
-279 LDLKHFNTENIINMD
+279 HFNTENITNMD

-304 QLNLMCFNTK
+304 QLNLMRFNTK

-333 IRSFDLSSTTTLRE
+333 IRSFDLSNTTTLRE
-347 MFSCDTSLSTIGIS
+347 MFSCSTSLSTIGIS
-361 DSALAQIYRKEVVIK
+361 DSALAQIYRKEVVIE

-394 AVLQEPLLTEYS
+394 VVLQEPLLTEYKKALRREILDS
-406 IATRHE
+406 STESNALAQE
-412 ILDGSTNKYESRYSR
+412 ILDGSTDKYESRY
-427 REMYEAL
+427 
-434 TQNDLQNAL
+434 L
-443 AQEDPLTLVKQNS
+443 AQEDPLTIVKQNS
-456 KTLDNRMYIA
+456 KTLDIRMYIA

-477 IEEKVNLLALY
+477 IGEKVNLLALY
-488 AKKGEVIIKNLRIT
+488 AKKGEVVIKNLRIT
-502 KNTLNTWKQQI
+502 ENTLNTWKRQI
-513 SSNTYNRY
+513 SRNTYNRY

-531 LTRPIQNDDAVLA
+531 LTRPIQNDDSVLA

-553 NYCNNVYNLRMQQDM
+553 NYCNNVYNLRTQEDM
-568 ARCKLDLRIRTN
+568 AKCKLDLKKRTN
-580 KNYEWFR
+580 KTYEWFR
-587 EETGDKHLV
+587 EETGDKRLV

-661 GMFAFCDNLE
+661 GMFAFCNNLE

-676 LLNTEFVVDYTDMFR
+676 LLNTESVVDYTDMFR

-756 LVQSVMARPV
+756 LVQSAMARPI

>member
-1 MERMN
+1 MN
-6 LFQDNNKPQITF
+6 RN
-18 YFAECMEFPDYGE
+18 
-31 YKEFPTLA
+31 
-39 QAISLFEKCPGTLLN
+39 
-54 AVKCV
+54 
-59 GFILHDDSIYDDVKQ
+59 H
-74 PLMTSKHVLKDD
+74 
-86 INYISH
+86 
-92 YANTTLV
+92 
-99 QEAIKE
+99 
-105 AECYLRS
+105 
-112 KENSK
+112 
-117 PKITTGMFD
+117 
-126 NCNPLPAEMR
+126 
-136 ENFKFTDE
+136 
-144 EIRYLSGVGD
+144 
-154 MFKNDK
+154 
-160 SVNFEIMEGPMPPAP
+160 AP
-175 IQDENRFIC
+175 IQNEEGLLAFTLEDIIDPNANPHLKELAPKELQRPFIINLNYKKEREECAKKINEITHEC
-184 FRVEGKEYSLRIV
+184 FAWTKEKFGKR
-197 SKEEMQRVKEEVNKN
+197 
-212 SKYTYDWFKEETG
+212 
-225 NHHWVLYNTDM
+225 HWVLYNTKAFRV
-236 YEISNDGRD
+236 ILGGII
-245 RYLHYIELSGLL
+245 HYNSECGVAPFM
-257 PVVPINATSC
+257 PVNATTC
-267 KYMFDNCCNMEE
+267 YKMFSDITDDVLVSFC
-279 LDLKHFNTENIINMD
+279 HFNTENIINMD

-304 QLNLMCFNTK
+304 QLNLMRFNTQ

-333 IRSFDLSSTTTLRE
+333 IRSFDLSNTTTLRE
-347 MFSCDTSLSTIGIS
+347 MFSCNTSLSTIGIS
-361 DSALAQIYRKEVVIK
+361 DSALAQIYQKEVVIE
-376 NIFSKCTNL
+376 NIFSKCCSL

-394 AVLQEPLLTEYS
+394 AVLQEPLLTEYNKAS
-406 IATRHE
+406 RRE
-412 ILDGSTNKYESRYSR
+412 ILDGSTDPSTLAQEILDGSTDKYESRF
-427 REMYEAL
+427 
-434 TQNDLQNAL
+434 L
-443 AQEDPLTLVKQNS
+443 AQDDPLTIVKQNS
-456 KTLDNRMYIA
+456 KTLDIRMYIA

-477 IEEKVNLLALY
+477 IGEKVNLLALY
-488 AKKGEVIIKNLRIT
+488 AKKGEVVIKNLRIT
-502 KNTLNTWKQQI
+502 KTTLSTWKRQI
-513 SSNTYNRY
+513 SRNTYNRY

-531 LTRPIQNDDAVLA
+531 LTRPIQNDDSVLA

-553 NYCNNVYNLRMQQDM
+553 NYCNNVYNLRTQEDM
-568 ARCKLDLRIRTN
+568 AKCKLDLKKRTN
-580 KNYEWFR
+580 KTYEWFR
-587 EETGDKHLV
+587 EETGDKRLV

-676 LLNTEFVVDYTDMFR
+676 LLNTESVVDYTDMFR

-705 LQSAKRTRG
+705 LQGAKRTRG